1 MRTLREIARQIAT
14 ADGIGPD
21 EEEALYQ
28 KARVLYQKGVVHPVE
43 IATRGQT
50 ARYDAQT
57 AAMVRLLLV
66 LGDVGVSIADARAV
80 FSKPDISE
88 GTPGIVRPA
97 AGFGAA
103 LAGIRRGKEWELRIE
118 LRRIRETGERKLTG
132 GFQPVGEGPNEGA
145 RKILNDWAAL
155 HATVIVPL
163 NDLVAP
169 FLSGSED

>member
-1 MRTLREIARQIAT
+1 MRTLREIVRQIAT

-43 IATRGQT
+43 TATRGQT

-57 AAMVRLLLV
+57 AAMIRLLLV
-66 LGDVGVSIADARAV
+66 LGDVGVSIADARPL
-80 FSKPDISE
+80 FSMPDARE

-97 AGFGAA
+97 TEFGAA
-103 LAGIRRGKEWELRIE
+103 LAGIRRGDDWELRIE
-118 LRRIRETGERKLTG
+118 FRRHRETGERKVLG
-132 GFQPVGEGPNEGA
+132 GFRRIGEQPNA
-145 RKILNDWAAL
+145 SSRLILDDQAAL

-163 NDLVAP
+163 NDLVSS
-169 FLSGSED
+169 FLSASED